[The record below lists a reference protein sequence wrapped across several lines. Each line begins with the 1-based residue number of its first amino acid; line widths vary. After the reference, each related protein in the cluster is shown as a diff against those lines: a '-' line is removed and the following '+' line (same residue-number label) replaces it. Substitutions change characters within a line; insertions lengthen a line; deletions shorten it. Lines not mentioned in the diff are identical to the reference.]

1 MKSDILSL
9 TDLAVLPELSLFIF
23 LAVFAGAVAWIY
35 RPGSRQA
42 YARRAQLALDDD
54 NIIEPR
60 EV

>member
-9 TDLAVLPELSLFIF
+9 TDLSLLPELSLLIF
-23 LAVFAGAVAWIY
+23 LAVFVGAVVWIF

-54 NIIEPR
+54 HIIEPR